1 MRISDWSSDVCSS
14 DLAHL
19 VEVGQCVAGAALGQQ
34 LADDAV
40 EGEIPAAGLV
50 RRRGLAAE
58 ADAPLPVAL
67 QADARRDDLDLARR
81 QRAAQHGAA
90 AELEGDLGQ
99 SGDAAALAV
108 AHRNAGPGND
118 AVPRPGFPHPTR
130 VAT

>member
-67 QADARRDDLDLARR
+67 QADARRADLHLAPR
-81 QRAAQHGAA
+81 QRAAQHGPA
-90 AELEGDLGQ
+90 AELDGAHGPRGDE
-99 SGDAAALAV
+99 AALTV
-108 AHRNAGPGND
+108 APPNAARLPTP
-118 AVPRPGFPHPTR
+118 VTRP
-130 VAT
+130 A